1 MMIHPSNRKQKKT
14 FRNILAEAKPQTMV
28 VRWEKALLANQ
39 IAKLATGRSRT
50 VAYEAKTRA
59 LQNLVTSG
67 DATVVLDSSSSY
79 PLLSVRLTGSKK
91 MHAIV
96 GSIETPVLAKI
107 NIHEETD
114 GALKNA

>member
-1 MMIHPSNRKQKKT
+1 MTHPSKRKQKQT
-14 FRNILAEAKPQTMV
+14 FSNILAEAKSETRGV
-28 VRWEKALLANQ
+28 LWEKALLANQ
-39 IAKLATGRSRT
+39 IAKLATGRSRA
-50 VAYEAKTRA
+50 VAYEAKTRI

-67 DATVVLDSSSSY
+67 AATVGLDSSSSY

-96 GSIETPVLAKI
+96 DSIETPVLAKI
-107 NIHEETD
+107 NIHAETD

>member
-1 MMIHPSNRKQKKT
+1 MKNVRITFKQIIT
-14 FRNILAEAKPQTMV
+14 RSKPETSIAL
-28 VRWEKALLANQ
+28 WEKALLANQ

-67 DATVVLDSSSSY
+67 DATVGLDSSSSY

-107 NIHEETD
+107 NIQEETD